1 MELEK
6 AKSGFAISI
15 NQHNFYLL
23 LGGAII
29 LILAYTVFKIRR
41 NKQK

>member
-15 NQHNFYLL
+15 NQNNFYLFQYDKNYPERTKL
-23 LGGAII
+23 QIAQI
-29 LILAYTVFKIRR
+29 T
-41 NKQK
+41 

>member
-15 NQHNFYLL
+15 NQNNFYLL
-23 LGGAII
+23 LGGVII
-29 LILAYTVFKIRR
+29 LILAYIVLKIRR
-41 NKQK
+41 NKKK